1 MQKLLR
7 SQGIVV
13 APSHG
18 AQMETERLFTYENYL
33 KNPAPH

>member
-13 APSHG
+13 APSNG
-18 AQMETERLFTYENYL
+18 AQIETERLFTYENYL